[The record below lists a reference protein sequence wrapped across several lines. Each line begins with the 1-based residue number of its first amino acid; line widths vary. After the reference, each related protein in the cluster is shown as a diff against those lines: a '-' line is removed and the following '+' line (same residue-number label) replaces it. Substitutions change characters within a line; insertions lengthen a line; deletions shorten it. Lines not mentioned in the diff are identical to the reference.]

1 VSEFIRRIEK
11 KIMKKILK
19 LVLVILVA
27 FILIFTIFIVVG
39 IFVLGDRTKH
49 IDKIENVNYEKN
61 N

>member
-1 VSEFIRRIEK
+1 
-11 KIMKKILK
+11 MKKILK
-19 LVLVILVA
+19 LALVILVA